1 MISSVSFS
9 SAAPTDFKTLV
20 QQGQKYTKPT
30 ETPSAAAP
38 LNNKK
43 PKKGSLAKK
52 LLAVAAVAAGVMTLL
67 GVGSSKGW
75 FAVKEGGNK
84 VLNTIKPYL
93 ETAGN
98 FIKDKASAV
107 YTKVSD
113 LFKSKNV
120 EEVVEAAED
129 VISDGA
135 QQI

>member
-9 SAAPTDFKTLV
+9 SAAPADFKTLV

-30 ETPSAAAP
+30 ENPSAAAP
-38 LNNKK
+38 LNNKN

-52 LLAVAAVAAGVMTLL
+52 LAAVAVVAAGVMTLL

-75 FAVKEGGNK
+75 FVVKEGGNK

-93 ETAGN
+93 DKAGT

-107 YTKVSD
+107 YTKVSE
-113 LFKSKNV
+113 FIKSKNADDV
-120 EEVVEAAED
+120 LEAAEE